1 MTVFRLRK
9 SVLAK
14 GLNYLLVSLTL
25 WSFLNVKV
33 FVRAITE
40 LQI

>member
-9 SVLAK
+9 SVLGK
-14 GLNYLLVSLTL
+14 VLNYLLVSLTL
-25 WSFLNVKV
+25 WSFPNVKV